1 MTSNAY
7 FSNEHFKTWIAEQ
20 KQSQTK
26 LWVMVHGG
34 HHGTALFNGPGKLT
48 EDIADRFY
56 SWEKFKLPSPKLPL
70 QKKIKIKSR
79 GKNILFIPYSVSRYS
94 NHLDSSPIGESFYDC
109 LKMHKRFFEKLENK
123 DKGYTNNILF
133 RLKSGFTLGIWK
145 KNTTG

>member
-56 SWEKFKLPSPKLPL
+56 SWGWEKFKLPSPKLSL
-70 QKKIKIKSR
+70 QKKIKLKVEERIFYSFHIVYLVIATILTPRPLEKVFMTVLRCIKGS
-79 GKNILFIPYSVSRYS
+79 
-94 NHLDSSPIGESFYDC
+94 
-109 LKMHKRFFEKLENK
+109 
-123 DKGYTNNILF
+123 
-133 RLKSGFTLGIWK
+133 LKS
-145 KNTTG
+145 